1 VEFPLECNAI
11 RLSRRLVAW
20 FALAVAAA
28 IPPFAVAAESAGTV
42 MAATGD
48 VQVLALDGKGRR
60 VARGDSLNQGD
71 RIVTGGNGLL
81 QVRMA
86 DGSYLSVRSNTEMAL
101 DRFEVD
107 AANNHKGSSFLI
119 SLVKGGLRAITGLI
133 GRSNPDAYK
142 VKTPTATIGV
152 RGTDHEPMYIPD
164 ASPVFSALGAP
175 GVYDK
180 VNDGESYIQSAAG
193 IVALKVGQIG
203 HVGKAQEVPVILKT
217 VPSFYRVDVKV
228 DARPKEDLSSRK
240 SLPTVAKPVLLRP
253 TVGSRVAT
261 PASKLGA
268 PATSVIGGAT
278 TLDPKLTTTTTL
290 STTTKEATTTL
301 TSPTL
306 STSTLSTTTLTSPTL
321 STTTVSPTTTTTISP
336 TLSTS
341 TLSTTT
347 LTSPTLSTTT
357 ISPTTTTTI
366 SPTLST
372 STLSTTTL
380 TSPTLSTTT
389 ISPTTTTISP
399 TLTTSPTLT
408 SPTLTPRL
416 P

>member
-1 VEFPLECNAI
+1 MSSISSPLVRHNSL
-11 RLSRRLVAW
+11 RLAVCGLSL
-20 FALAVAAA
+20 LVAAA
-28 IPPFAVAAESAGTV
+28 YSLSARAAEAAGTV
-42 MAATGD
+42 MASTG
-48 VQVLALDGKGRR
+48 QVEVIDSGGGARK
-60 VARGDSLNQGD
+60 VARGSPLNQGD
-71 RIVTGGNGLL
+71 RIVTGRNGLV
-81 QVRMA
+81 QIRMA

-107 AANNHKGSSFLI
+107 MANDHKASSFLI

-142 VKTPTATIGV
+142 VRTPTATIGV

-203 HVGKAQEVPVILKT
+203 HVGRPQEVPVLLKV
-217 VPSFYRVDVKV
+217 VPSFYQVDVKI
-228 DARPKEDLSSRK
+228 DARPKEDFSVRRP
-240 SLPTVAKPVLLRP
+240 LPTAAKPLLLRP
-253 TVGSRVAT
+253 TISSRVAT
-261 PASKLGA
+261 PAAKLD
-268 PATSVIGGAT
+268 PAATTSVIGGTT
-278 TLDPKLTTTTTL
+278 TLAPKLSNTTTLSTSTL
-290 STTTKEATTTL
+290 STTTKDLTSSTTTLDPSLSTSTLSTTTL
-301 TSPTL
+301 TSPTLSTSTTTLDPSL

-321 STTTVSPTTTTTISP
+321 STTTTTSPTTTISP

-357 ISPTTTTTI
+357 TTTTT
-366 SPTLST
+366 SPTLLNS
-372 STLSTTTL
+372 TTL
-380 TSPTLSTTT
+380 TSPTLSTT
-389 ISPTTTTISP
+389 IQK
-399 TLTTSPTLT
+399 
-408 SPTLTPRL
+408 
-416 P
+416 